1 MSIDVAAAEPAL
13 KYPTTK
19 KVDQVDDHHGTKVA
33 DPYRWLE
40 DDVRESKDV
49 AAWVEAQNKVTFGYL
64 EQIPER
70 GYINERITELWNFEK
85 FSAPSKRGGRYYYSH
100 NSGLQN
106 QYVLYVQDSL
116 DGEARVLM
124 DPNTWSDDGTVALAG
139 TAFSDDGNYVA
150 YGVQDAGSDWRST
163 RAARSTTNCSESSST
178 RRSGQRTAKAS
189 STPAIRSPAT
199 MPSSRR

>member
-1 MSIDVAAAEPAL
+1 MRASVCLLLTAALFVLAPTGRSINVAAAEPVL
-13 KYPTTK
+13 TYPTTK
-19 KVDQVDDHHGTKVA
+19 KVEQIDDLHGTKVA

-49 AAWVEAQNKVTFGYL
+49 ADWVEAQNKVTFGYL

-70 GYINERITELWNFEK
+70 SYINKRITELWNFEK
-85 FSAPSKRGGRYYYSH
+85 FSAPSKHGGRYYYSH

-150 YGVQDAGSDWRST
+150 YECGG
-163 RAARSTTNCSESSST
+163 
-178 RRSGQRTAKAS
+178 G
-189 STPAIRSPAT
+189 
-199 MPSSRR
+199 